1 MTDRAPIPTPRRL
14 DILAAWY
21 QGGGSNVAA
30 GRRLNL
36 SDQVIRNELHHLRR
50 EYGAKDNMALVKRY
64 WERIDGRKLR
74 PTVSRKK
81 AA

>member
-1 MTDRAPIPTPRRL
+1 MKILASPRRL

-21 QGGGSNVAA
+21 QEGCSNVAA

-50 EYGAKDNMALVKRY
+50 EEGVKDNTALVKRY
-64 WERIDGRKLR
+64 RELIIDRKPR
-74 PTVSRKK
+74 PTVRKK

>member
-1 MTDRAPIPTPRRL
+1 MKPLPAPRRL
-14 DILAAWY
+14 DILSAWW
-21 QGGGSNVAA
+21 QEGCSNVAA

-50 EYGAKDNMALVKRY
+50 EEGVKDNMALVKRY
-64 WERIDGRKLR
+64 RELILDRNPR
-74 PTVSRKK
+74 PTVRRK